1 MTNAAHLIQVRA
13 NGYGQSWR
21 QALRLGRGSRHHR
34 SQHCGHGGRHRQG
47 YARVNLWPLRRLERR
62 GVPVVGMRWATPGG
76 DEMERVGFVEKRNSK
91 HQFLWD
97 LVSA

>member
-1 MTNAAHLIQVRA
+1 
-13 NGYGQSWR
+13 
-21 QALRLGRGSRHHR
+21 
-34 SQHCGHGGRHRQG
+34 
-47 YARVNLWPLRRLERR
+47 
-62 GVPVVGMRWATPGG
+62 VVGMRWATPGG